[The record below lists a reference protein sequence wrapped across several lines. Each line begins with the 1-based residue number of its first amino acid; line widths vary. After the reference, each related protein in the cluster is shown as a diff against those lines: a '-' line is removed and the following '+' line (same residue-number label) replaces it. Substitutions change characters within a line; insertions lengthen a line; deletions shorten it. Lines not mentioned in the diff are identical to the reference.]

1 MAQRFVN
8 VPWDQQPQEAVGV
21 DPDHPLGRAL
31 DAAWIGNDLSGVDV
45 LKGHRV
51 ALLSA
56 TTIGRTTRGNAFTH
70 TGTAGTA
77 VAVPGEAAL
86 PYVQIGYGYFVNAG
100 GAWVQS
106 QLSAAAGGYLSRLAL
121 ASSTTVTADVRWNF
135 GTQRTLTITLPT
147 TIATPIC
154 MALVAYSSSDY
165 RFFANG
171 QQQNGTLNPGTF
183 VSLDRMLPP
192 GDTLNGGLWLTGF
205 GSGAAV
211 SDEDMLRITANP
223 EVELWSMFRRRI
235 WVPVNAAPPDT
246 TAPILSSPTGS
257 GGTLD
262 CSGTVSTD
270 EANGNLY
277 AVATASATA
286 PTGLQVENGQDHTG
300 AAALRV
306 VGPQTVTAT
315 GVQTVGSGSV
325 TAGTRYLHYM
335 HKDAAGNRSAV
346 VSSASFVVSAGGG
359 GSAIAVKAFRII
371 HG

>member
-56 TTIGRTTRGNAFTH
+56 ITIGRTTRGNAFTH
-70 TGTAGTA
+70 TGAAGSA

-246 TAPILSSPTGS
+246 TAPVLTS
-257 GGTLD
+257 
-262 CSGTVSTD
+262 
-270 EANGNLY
+270 
-277 AVATASATA
+277 AV
-286 PTGLQVENGQDHTG
+286 G
-300 AAALRV
+300 
-306 VGPQTVTAT
+306 TAT
-315 GVQTVGSGSV
+315 GTTTATIGATTDEGNGTLYGFVSTSATPPSDADLK
-325 TAGTRYLHYM
+325 AGTGAVWAGSTTVSSTGAKTLSATGLTASTSYYAHLLHS
-335 HKDAAGNRSAV
+335 DAAANDSNTVTSAQFTT
-346 VSSASFVVSAGGG
+346 SAPGALPIVPLR
-359 GSAIAVKAFRII
+359 AFRAAILN
-371 HG
+371 H